1 MNAGGA
7 FTSFGGGPSGFGG
20 RQTSS
25 FYSTRLLSSIRASER
40 NHRNI
45 PKINNRAS
53 FKCVRAAVAF
63 GEAQKTSLQSAS
75 ITEENMDRERTLL
88 GPNNG
93 VTDSGNG
100 MKKDGLTA
108 TESAPILATKL
119 ERHLLSSSNELN
131 ENSGDLLE
139 TIESNKSQN
148 KMPSSTATRRASNDK
163 SNCDAANSTIQTES
177 NNRISSVAENEAVMG
192 EGSQK
197 SDNTLLKVSKR
208 NGRKERACAR
218 NSVHF
223 CDE

>member
-1 MNAGGA
+1 MNAGA

-53 FKCVRAAVAF
+53 FKCVRAAVPF

-75 ITEENMDRERTLL
+75 IAEENRERTFL
-88 GPNNG
+88 GPNNA
-93 VTDSGNG
+93 VVVAGNG
-100 MKKDGLTA
+100 MKKDGLIA

-119 ERHLLSSSNELN
+119 ERHLISSSNELN